1 MDGFS
6 LSLATNTTPFFLNH
20 TCLLPS
26 LSSTTQIFPPRNK
39 KCVIFS
45 SREDPKLDPLDQ
57 MELKF
62 GRLIGEDPK
71 LTIAK
76 ILGRKANPEA
86 SYMDIEKSFYKNK
99 GKIVEIKE
107 VPFDGA
113 KEVRTIEEKEIKN
126 LRRPV
131 SKPVEPTKGSVPN
144 VILRKPSL
152 FNEDDIED
160 VLSRLRIKP
169 NLSLKMKV
177 KQPKEKF
184 NDMTLLRKLVSVDES
199 SENKQEQSSDADK
212 NIIGNGEM
220 EKWREEENDKVHGFT
235 LLEKPKANC
244 VKTKSE
250 DDSEHSENGESSM
263 ADAVEDNDSS
273 KDLSEFTAS
282 NTIRNNLEESKGG
295 PGQKD
300 DSLIGLQPYEQSNME
315 SGEEVSASSELSG
328 TNLPVSDVD
337 LSIDTAIQGKPK
349 RLNKSVKEEE
359 SIIVGS
365 ENMRSGSLME
375 GYEDADWVM
384 AENLVKKGDRGDVE
398 LISASTR
405 GFVVSFRSLI
415 GFLPY
420 RNLSS
425 KWKFLAFE
433 SWLRQKGLDP
443 SLHRRNLGIIDTN
456 TLPNPSLEDPDA
468 DTKNETI
475 GSPDMRLEDL
485 LRIYDQEKI
494 KFLSSFVGQKIRVQ
508 LVLANR
514 KFGKLVFS
522 VRPKEKEESVER
534 KRSLMAKLQV
544 GDVVKCCI
552 KKITYFGVFVEV
564 EGVPALIH
572 QTEISWDATVDPS
585 SYLKIGQIVEAKVYQ
600 LDFALERIFLSLK
613 EIMSVVGDCD
623 SLDGRLEAAQ
633 AYTEWADVESLIK
646 ELQQTEGI
654 QSVSKVYMA
663 SMFEN
668 QYKLLARSEN
678 KVGVIR
684 SSLGSPAK
692 HKQLPAIE
700 AVVKAMA
707 TNTNH
712 QVSPVF
718 VLMLCPTRELAS
730 QIVAETNVLLQY
742 HDGIGMQTLVGGTRF
757 KEDQKRLESNPCQF
771 RQVSQLVFQ
780 KDHAFVDT
788 VGLGCVETHAK
799 VKQSCLVALHELHF
813 QIVHQLLMEHIS
825 EPPDSKVIVFC
836 TTGMV
841 TSLIYHV
848 LREMKMN
855 VNFIELVL

>member
-6 LSLATNTTPFFLNH
+6 LSLTTNTTPFFL
-20 TCLLPS
+20 TRTRLLPS
-26 LSSTTQIFPPRNK
+26 LSSTTQNFPPRHK
-39 KCVIFS
+39 KWVVFG
-45 SREDPKLDPLDQ
+45 SREEPKLDPLDQ

-113 KEVRTIEEKEIKN
+113 KEVQTSQENEVPFDGPKEVQSSRSLDGVNLVRPVPKKGVKFEVDDKPRLSLIKN

-131 SKPVEPTKGSVPN
+131 SKPMEPTKHSVPN
-144 VILRKPSL
+144 VILRKPTL
-152 FNEDDIED
+152 FNEDDVED
-160 VLSRLRIKP
+160 MPSRLQIKP
-169 NLSLKMKV
+169 NLSLKMRIE
-177 KQPKEKF
+177 QPKEKF
-184 NDMTLLRKLVSVDES
+184 SDMTLLRKPQPVSVDES
-199 SENKQEQSSDADK
+199 SENKQEQSSDVDE
-212 NIIGNGEM
+212 NVIGDAEM
-220 EKWREEENDKVHGFT
+220 EKWREENDKVSGFT
-235 LLEKPKANC
+235 LLEKPKATG

-250 DDSEHSENGESSM
+250 DDNEQSENGESSIV
-263 ADAVEDNDSS
+263 DTVEDNDSS
-273 KDLSEFTAS
+273 KDLSEFTAAS
-282 NTIRNNLEESKGG
+282 TTRNSLEESKDG

-300 DSLIGLQPYEQSNME
+300 DTLIGLQPYEQTTVE
-315 SGEEVSASSELSG
+315 SSEELSDSSELSDKS
-328 TNLPVSDVD
+328 LPVSNVD
-337 LSIDTAIQGKPK
+337 LMIDTALQGKPK
-349 RLNKSVKEEE
+349 RLSSYRLNKPVNDEE
-359 SIIVGS
+359 SIFVGS
-365 ENMRSGSLME
+365 ENMRESLIE
-375 GYEDADWVM
+375 GHEDADWVM
-384 AENLVKKGDRGDVE
+384 AENMVNKGDRGDVE

-443 SLHRRNLGIIDTN
+443 SLYRRNLGIIGSYDMVDTN
-456 TLPNPSLEDPDA
+456 TLPNPSLEDPDT
-468 DTKNETI
+468 DTKSEEVVL
-475 GSPDMRLEDL
+475 PDMKLEDL

-508 LVLANR
+508 VVLANR

-534 KRSLMAKLQV
+534 KRNLMAKLQV

-585 SYLKIGQIVEAKVYQ
+585 SYFKVGQIMEAKVYQ

-613 EIMSVVGDCD
+613 EIMPDPLMETLESVVGDRD

-633 AYTEWADVESLIK
+633 ADTEFGQWADVECLIK
-646 ELQQTEGI
+646 ELQQTELI
-654 QSVSKVYMA
+654 QSVSKGRYFLSPGLAPTFQVYMA

-678 KVGVIR
+678 KV
-684 SSLGSPAK
+684 
-692 HKQLPAIE
+692 QE
-700 AVVKAMA
+700 
-707 TNTNH
+707 
-712 QVSPVF
+712 
-718 VLMLCPTRELAS
+718 
-730 QIVAETNVLLQY
+730 
-742 HDGIGMQTLVGGTRF
+742 
-757 KEDQKRLESNPCQF
+757 
-771 RQVSQLVFQ
+771 
-780 KDHAFVDT
+780 
-788 VGLGCVETHAK
+788 
-799 VKQSCLVALHELHF
+799 
-813 QIVHQLLMEHIS
+813 
-825 EPPDSKVIVFC
+825 VIVQ
-836 TTGMV
+836 
-841 TSLIYHV
+841 TSLDKE
-848 LREMKMN
+848 EMKS
-855 VNFIELVL
+855 VILTCTSRVG